1 MYNFEFHRPTTV
13 DEAAKFLK
21 AEDAKL
27 LAGGQTLLPTM
38 KQRLA
43 SPSHV
48 IDIGGVTG
56 LSSIDHKGGSLV
68 LNKAGG
74 GTTLRGGTLTIGALA
89 RHAEVAESSEAR
101 DAIPAL
107 ALLAAGIGDPAV
119 RNRGTIG
126 GSIANNDPAA
136 DYPAACLALG
146 ATIVTNKRE
155 ISADEF
161 FTGLFE
167 TALAADEMILRAV
180 FPAPGRAAYA
190 KFRNPASRYAMVGVF
205 VAERQGDVRVAVTGA
220 GQSGVFRLPAMEK
233 ALSDRFDAS
242 AIANV
247 RVDPS
252 NLISDIHA
260 AADYRAH
267 LIGVMA
273 RRAVQTAA

>member
-13 DEAAKFLK
+13 DEAANFLK

-43 SPSHV
+43 SPSHL

-56 LSSIDHKGGSLV
+56 LSSIEHKGGSLV
-68 LNKAGG
+68 LNTAGG

-89 RHAEVAESSEAR
+89 RHAEVAESPEAK
-101 DAIPAL
+101 DAIPAI

-167 TALAADEMILRAV
+167 TALAADEMILRVV

-190 KFRNPASRYAMVGVF
+190 KFRNPASRYAIVGVF
-205 VAERQGDVRVAVTGA
+205 VAERQGEVRVAVTGA
-220 GQSGVFRLPAMEK
+220 GQSGVFRLPALEK